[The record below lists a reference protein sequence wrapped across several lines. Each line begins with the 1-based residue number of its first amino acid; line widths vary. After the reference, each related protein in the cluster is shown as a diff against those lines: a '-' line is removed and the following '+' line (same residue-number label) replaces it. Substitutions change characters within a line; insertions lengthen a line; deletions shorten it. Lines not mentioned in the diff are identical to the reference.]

1 MCRGYRSPLARG
13 TVKERAGIDSFP
25 GIFSEFPL
33 FFRATFSCFSLLF
46 CDEEF
51 GTLANVLVSRVC
63 ALFGSCRSFG
73 VSRFE
78 SLGPLNPLM
87 G

>member
-1 MCRGYRSPLARG
+1 M
-13 TVKERAGIDSFP
+13 
-25 GIFSEFPL
+25 
-33 FFRATFSCFSLLF
+33 TFSYFSFLS
-46 CDEEF
+46 CGKEF
-51 GTLANVLVSRVC
+51 GTFINVLVSRVC
-63 ALFGSCRSFG
+63 ALFGSYRSFG

>member
-1 MCRGYRSPLARG
+1 MRRGYPCPLTRG
-13 TVKERAGIDSFP
+13 IVGEKLAQIVPQVF
-25 GIFSEFPL
+25 FSYFPL
-33 FFRATFSCFSLLF
+33 FFHVTFSYFSLLF

-51 GTLANVLVSRVC
+51 GTLANVSVSRVC